1 MYLIMGS
8 VNSPPPRRYDSTR
21 RREQA
26 QRNRDAVLAAARQRF
41 LSQGYAATTIADI
54 AGDAA
59 VSVETVYKAFATKAG
74 VLKALFDVSVAGDDE
89 PIPMVQR
96 DVIQRVADEADATR
110 KLEMYAEHLA
120 AMMPRSAPVQLLAR
134 DAAASSPDAGAVWK
148 QTRQETLA
156 GMTMFA
162 SSLARTGQLRVSAKE
177 ARDVLWTYHAPELYE
192 LLVLERGWSAA
203 RYGKF
208 LAHAL
213 VDALLKAPD

>member
-1 MYLIMGS
+1 MGS
-8 VNSPPPRRYDSTR
+8 VNKQAPRRYDSTR

-41 LSQGYAATTIADI
+41 LDQGYAATTIAEI
-54 AGDAA
+54 ARDAA
-59 VSVETVYKAFATKAG
+59 VSVETVYKAFTTKAG

-96 DVIQRVADEADATR
+96 DVIRAVADETDAAR
-110 KLEMYAEHLA
+110 KLRMYAEHLA
-120 AMMPRSAPVQLLAR
+120 AIMPRSAPVQLLAR
-134 DAAASSPDAGAVWK
+134 DGAASSPDAGEVWQ

-162 SSLARTGQLRVSAKE
+162 ADLAATGQLRVSARE

-192 LLVLERGWSAA
+192 LLVLERGWSAT
-203 RYGKF
+203 RYGRF
-208 LAHAL
+208 LAQAL
-213 VDALLKAPD
+213 IDALLETQD